1 MSSKYT
7 NFYLYDDKFAIVCQI
22 NNTKKGTAGRAGGFE
37 RMTAVFF
44 AVTVEHE
51 PSTLAKIRIT
61 FCFVEISITIV
72 LLFKILHLR
81 SNHHIVFIV
90 SKF

>member
-1 MSSKYT
+1 MM
-7 NFYLYDDKFAIVCQI
+7 I
-22 NNTKKGTAGRAGGFE
+22 NLQSYAKLTTQKKGTAGRAGGFE

-51 PSTLAKIRIT
+51 LSTLAKIRIT

-81 SNHHIVFIV
+81 SNHHIAFTFF
-90 SKF
+90 KF

>member
-1 MSSKYT
+1 MKKTRFSSSKYT

-37 RMTAVFF
+37 RMTATVVFF

-51 PSTLAKIRIT
+51 LSTLAKIRIA
-61 FCFVEISITIV
+61 FCFVEISCSIT
-72 LLFKILHLR
+72 F
-81 SNHHIVFIV
+81 
-90 SKF
+90 

>member
-1 MSSKYT
+1 
-7 NFYLYDDKFAIVCQI
+7 
-22 NNTKKGTAGRAGGFE
+22 
-37 RMTAVFF
+37 MTATVVFF
-44 AVTVEHE
+44 AITVEHE
-51 PSTLAKIRIT
+51 LSTLAKIRIT

-81 SNHHIVFIV
+81 SNHHIVFTF